1 MDQDNLESRKLKDIL
16 CEEVRGVSEGAD
28 WGVFAAAGGMSAAV
42 VSVWEAAVS
51 GNMTYQWSG
60 DVLI

>member
-28 WGVFAAAGGMSAAV
+28 WGVFAAEGGMSAAV
-42 VSVWEAAVS
+42 IGVWAAVG
-51 GNMTYQWSG
+51 GNMTYNWSG